1 MATHSGQGL
10 AAHRTSRR
18 GAVRAGSLGAAAA
31 LGAAALHYTAA
42 QDATPATSQGSG
54 GEGGTLRPLLSDNP
68 MWEAFGDRALTL
80 TLNRGADFGECM
92 ATVARVG
99 DGNVDDWHREWV
111 ATADRIAAIGDACAA
126 AGYDISAQEAYFRA
140 CNYYRSSYFP
150 LYGAPVDPRL
160 VAAFD
165 RETEVFL
172 KGAAL
177 SPFPIEAVE
186 IPFEAMTLPGYL
198 VQVDDSREPRPTI
211 VQTNGYDSTI
221 QEMFFAHV
229 PAALRRGYN
238 VLLFDGPGQGRNLIK
253 DGLHIRP
260 DWENVVTPVI
270 DYALTRPEI
279 DPANIALS
287 GWSFGGFLAPR
298 AASFEHR
305 LVALIADPG
314 QWDEGP
320 AAVNVLPLSDDQK
333 AAFPDI
339 DPAVLEPFQEW
350 LEGPDAPAM
359 IKWALLQRGYWV
371 NGVDSVYDYVKDMFR
386 YELSSVAMNISC
398 PTFISHA
405 EADSVATYA
414 PELYAA
420 ITAPKVL
427 VDFTMAEGAGMHC
440 EALARTLY
448 DQRMFDW
455 LDGVMGNG

>member
-1 MATHSGQGL
+1 MHYAAARAQEATPTSGQEM
-10 AAHRTSRR
+10 RE
-18 GAVRAGSLGAAAA
+18 
-31 LGAAALHYTAA
+31 
-42 QDATPATSQGSG
+42 
-54 GEGGTLRPLLSDNP
+54 EGGGLRPLLSDNP
-68 MWEAFGDRALTL
+68 MWEAFGNRALVL

-92 ATVARVG
+92 VTVQRVG
-99 DGNVDDWHREWV
+99 AGNVDDWHREWV
-111 ATADRIAAIGDACAA
+111 ATAGRVAAIGDDCTA
-126 AGYDISAQEAYFRA
+126 AGHNASAQEAYFRA

-150 LYGAPVDPRL
+150 LYGTPVDPRL
-160 VAAFD
+160 VEAFD
-165 RETEVFL
+165 KETEVFL

-177 SPFPIEAVE
+177 STFPIEAVE
-186 IPFEAMTLPGYL
+186 IPFEETTLPGYF
-198 VQVDDSREPRPTI
+198 VQVDGSGEPRPTI
-211 VQTNGYDSTI
+211 VHTNGYDSTI
-221 QEMFFAHV
+221 QEMYFAHA

-270 DYALTRPEI
+270 DYALTRPEV
-279 DPANIALS
+279 DPEKIALA

-305 LVALIADPG
+305 LAALIADPG

-320 AAVNVLPLSDDQK
+320 AVLAVLPLTDQQK
-333 AAFPDI
+333 AAFPNI
-339 DPAVLEPFQEW
+339 DPAVLDPFQEW

-371 NGVDSVYDYVKDMFR
+371 NGVDSVFDYALDMFR
-386 YELSSVAMNISC
+386 YELSPVAMNISC

-405 EADSVATYA
+405 EADPVADYA

-427 VDFTMAEGAGMHC
+427 ADFTMAEGAGTHT

-455 LDGVMGNG
+455 LDETLGVHS